1 MKKKT
6 VFIILGSSIAFLLL
20 LLFGFFVAKR
30 MYSSSYQY
38 YDSRYGYV
46 DGALPSQDYLLSNK
60 GDTYEEVSLAP
71 DEMVNN
77 QEGSKLQKSGSMSLL
92 VENIDEAISSM
103 RTVNSKYSAQI
114 TNIYDHGR
122 GNDRYVQITTKVE
135 VKDFEKYYESLRE
148 IEGEVVDA
156 NISTTDVTEEYI
168 DITAR
173 LKNLSSTEEQLV
185 EIMKSADTVT
195 DILAV
200 QKELNTVRGEI
211 ESYEQRKRYF
221 DSQTDYSYMSV
232 TFSVDKTGLNV
243 TEEEW
248 KPWGEFKSA
257 VKSLLDVLKGFVNLL
272 IWLVVFS
279 PIVLIPFFVVR
290 YIIRKKRVKKA
301 KK

>member
-6 VFIILGSSIAFLLL
+6 VFIILGSVIGFFLLGIFIFL
-20 LLFGFFVAKR
+20 VARR
-30 MYSSSYQY
+30 MYSVSYDLGYDYNSESISSL
-38 YDSRYGYV
+38 D
-46 DGALPSQDYLLSNK
+46 LLSSGK
-60 GDTYEEVSLAP
+60 GDTYEDDSLSS
-71 DEMVNN
+71 EELVNN
-77 QEGSKLQKSGSMSLL
+77 TEDSKLQKSGSISFL
-92 VENIDEAISSM
+92 VEDIDEAVTSM
-103 RTVNSKYSAQI
+103 KSINTKYSAQI

-135 VKDFEKYYESLRE
+135 VGDFEKYYDSLRE
-148 IEGEVVDA
+148 IEGDVVDA
-156 NISTTDVTEEYI
+156 SISTTDVTEEYI

-173 LKNLSSTEEQLV
+173 LKNLRSTEEQLT
-185 EIMKSADTVT
+185 EIMQSADTVT
-195 DILAV
+195 DVLAV
-200 QKELNTVRGEI
+200 QRELNSVRGEI

-221 DSQTDYSYMSV
+221 DSQTDYSYISV

-243 TEEEW
+243 TEDEW

-279 PIVLIPFFVVR
+279 PLVLIPFFVIK
-290 YIIRKKRVKKA
+290 YLIRGKKA

>member
-6 VFIILGSSIAFLLL
+6 VFIILGSVIGFFLLGIFIFL
-20 LLFGFFVAKR
+20 VARR
-30 MYSSSYQY
+30 MYSVSYDLGYDYNSESISSL
-38 YDSRYGYV
+38 D
-46 DGALPSQDYLLSNK
+46 LLSSGK
-60 GDTYEEVSLAP
+60 GDTYEDDSLSS
-71 DEMVNN
+71 EELINN
-77 QEGSKLQKSGSMSLL
+77 TEDSKLQKSGSISFL
-92 VENIDEAISSM
+92 VEDIDEAVTSM
-103 RTVNSKYSAQI
+103 KSINTKYSAQI

-135 VKDFEKYYESLRE
+135 VGDFEKYYDSLRE
-148 IEGEVVDA
+148 IEGDVVDA
-156 NISTTDVTEEYI
+156 SISTTDVTEEYI

-173 LKNLSSTEEQLV
+173 LKNLRSTEEQLT
-185 EIMKSADTVT
+185 EIMQSADTVT
-195 DILAV
+195 DVLAV
-200 QKELNTVRGEI
+200 QRELNSVRGEI

-221 DSQTDYSYMSV
+221 DSQTDYSYISV

-243 TEEEW
+243 TEDEW

-279 PIVLIPFFVVR
+279 PLVLIPFFVIK
-290 YIIRKKRVKKA
+290 YLIRGKKA

>member
-6 VFIILGSSIAFLLL
+6 VFIILGSVIGFFLLGIFIFL
-20 LLFGFFVAKR
+20 VARR
-30 MYSSSYQY
+30 MYSVSYDLGYDYNSESISSL
-38 YDSRYGYV
+38 D
-46 DGALPSQDYLLSNK
+46 LLSSGK
-60 GDTYEEVSLAP
+60 GDTYEDASLSS
-71 DEMVNN
+71 EELVNN
-77 QEGSKLQKSGSMSLL
+77 TEDSKLQKSGSISFL
-92 VENIDEAISSM
+92 VEDIDEAVTSM
-103 RTVNSKYSAQI
+103 KSINTKYSAQI

-135 VKDFEKYYESLRE
+135 VGDFEKYYDSLRE
-148 IEGEVVDA
+148 IEGDVVDA
-156 NISTTDVTEEYI
+156 SISTTDVTEEYI

-173 LKNLSSTEEQLV
+173 LKNLRSTEEQLT
-185 EIMKSADTVT
+185 EIMQSADTVT
-195 DILAV
+195 DVLAV
-200 QKELNTVRGEI
+200 QRELNSVRGEI

-221 DSQTDYSYMSV
+221 DSQTDYSYISV

-243 TEEEW
+243 TEDEW

-279 PIVLIPFFVVR
+279 PLVLIPFFVIK
-290 YIIRKKRVKKA
+290 YLIRGKKA